1 MSKEDSTPLE
11 EKILAALAERPYSV
25 RALRDRFKATEAVHQ
40 AISALLE
47 AGQIRLY
54 GDCELGYRLVQRTD
68 LIATARQSLW

>member
-1 MSKEDSTPLE
+1 MSQDTVPLE
-11 EKILAALAERPYSV
+11 EKILAALAERPHSV

-54 GDCELGYRLVQRTD
+54 GDCELGYRLAQRTD
-68 LIATARQSLW
+68 LIATSRTSAW